1 MGTHKLTAVHS
12 PLAERDLIIS
22 KIMAAKIVLVL
33 ALSACALAGPSY
45 YGGYGRGIAAH
56 PGGYSY
62 TYRSPQGLGKR
73 EAEPGYGYG
82 GSYQRVTRI
91 DGYDGQLTTY
101 GVRTNGNAGYVDEPK
116 FGRLGKREAEPGY
129 GYGGPGIASH
139 PYGGSSYTYRSPQGL
154 GKREAEPG
162 YGYGYGR
169 GIAAHPYGG
178 SSYTYRSPQ
187 GLGKREAEPGYGY
200 GGSYQRVTR
209 IDGYDRQLTSY
220 GVATNGYG
228 AYVDEPRFGRLGKRE
243 AEPGY
248 GYGYGRGIAAHP
260 YGGSSYTYRSPQGL
274 GKREAEP
281 GYGYGY
287 GRGIAAHP
295 YGGSSF
301 TYRSP
306 QGLGKREAEPGYGYG
321 GPGIAAHPY
330 GGSSYTYRSP
340 QGLRGKRD
348 AEPSYGSYSFQN
360 VRRVG
365 GYGQLSAYDVRTNG
379 YNAAVGEIRLGY

>member
-1 MGTHKLTAVHS
+1 M
-12 PLAERDLIIS
+12 
-22 KIMAAKIVLVL
+22 
-33 ALSACALAGPSY
+33 
-45 YGGYGRGIAAH
+45 
-56 PGGYSY
+56 
-62 TYRSPQGLGKR
+62 
-73 EAEPGYGYG
+73 
-82 GSYQRVTRI
+82 TRL
-91 DGYDGQLTTY
+91 DGADAQLTTY
-101 GVRTNGNAGYVDEPK
+101 GVRTNGYGGAYVDEPK
-116 FGRLGKREAEPGY
+116 FGRLGKREAEPSYGY
-129 GYGGPGIASH
+129 GYGRGIAAH

-187 GLGKREAEPGYGY
+187 GLGKREAEPSYGY

-209 IDGYDRQLTSY
+209 IDGADAQLTTY
-220 GVATNGYG
+220 GVRTNGYGG

-248 GYGYGRGIAAHP
+248 GYGGPAIAAHP

-281 GYGYGY
+281 GYGYG
-287 GRGIAAHP
+287 
-295 YGGSSF
+295 
-301 TYRSP
+301 
-306 QGLGKREAEPGYGYG
+306 
-321 GPGIAAHPY
+321 PGIAAHPY

-340 QGLRGKRD
+340 QGLRGKRE

-365 GYGQLSAYDVRTNG
+365 GYGQLSAYGVRTNG
-379 YNAAVGEIRLGY
+379 YSAAVDEIRYGY

>member
-33 ALSACALAGPSY
+33 AHSACALADPSY

-91 DGYDGQLTTY
+91 DGYDGQLTSY
-101 GVRTNGNAGYVDEPK
+101 GVRTNGNAGYVDEPR
-116 FGRLGKREAEPGY
+116 FGRLGKRDAEPGY

-154 GKREAEPG
+154 RGKREAEPG
-162 YGYGYGR
+162 
-169 GIAAHPYGG
+169 
-178 SSYTYRSPQ
+178 
-187 GLGKREAEPGYGY
+187 
-200 GGSYQRVTR
+200 
-209 IDGYDRQLTSY
+209 
-220 GVATNGYG
+220 
-228 AYVDEPRFGRLGKRE
+228 
-243 AEPGY
+243 
-248 GYGYGRGIAAHP
+248 
-260 YGGSSYTYRSPQGL
+260 
-274 GKREAEP
+274 
-281 GYGYGY
+281 
-287 GRGIAAHP
+287 
-295 YGGSSF
+295 
-301 TYRSP
+301 
-306 QGLGKREAEPGYGYG
+306 
-321 GPGIAAHPY
+321 
-330 GGSSYTYRSP
+330 
-340 QGLRGKRD
+340 
-348 AEPSYGSYSFQN
+348 YGSYSFQN

>member
-12 PLAERDLIIS
+12 PLAERDLTS

-33 ALSACALAGPSY
+33 ALSACALADPSY

-91 DGYDGQLTTY
+91 DGYDGQPTTY
-101 GVRTNGNAGYVDEPK
+101 GVGTNGNAGYVDEPR
-116 FGRLGKREAEPGY
+116 FGRLGGRDAEPGY

-178 SSYTYRSPQ
+178 SSYTYRSSQ
-187 GLGKREAEPGYGY
+187 GLGKRDAEPGYGY

-228 AYVDEPRFGRLGKRE
+228 ASVDEARFGRLGKRE

-248 GYGYGRGIAAHP
+248 GYGYGGGI
-260 YGGSSYTYRSPQGL
+260 
-274 GKREAEP
+274 
-281 GYGYGY
+281 
-287 GRGIAAHP
+287 
-295 YGGSSF
+295 
-301 TYRSP
+301 
-306 QGLGKREAEPGYGYG
+306 
-321 GPGIAAHPY
+321 
-330 GGSSYTYRSP
+330 
-340 QGLRGKRD
+340 
-348 AEPSYGSYSFQN
+348 
-360 VRRVG
+360 
-365 GYGQLSAYDVRTNG
+365 
-379 YNAAVGEIRLGY
+379 

>member
-12 PLAERDLIIS
+12 PLAERDLTS

-33 ALSACALAGPSY
+33 ALSACALADPSY

-62 TYRSPQGLGKR
+62 TYRSPQDLGKR
-73 EAEPGYGYG
+73 EVEPGYGYG
-82 GSYQRVTRI
+82 GSYQRVTRL

-101 GVRTNGNAGYVDEPK
+101 GVRTNGNAGYVDEPR
-116 FGRLGKREAEPGY
+116 FGRLGKRDAEPGY

-139 PYGGSSYTYRSPQGL
+139 
-154 GKREAEPG
+154 
-162 YGYGYGR
+162 
-169 GIAAHPYGG
+169 H
-178 SSYTYRSPQ
+178 
-187 GLGKREAEPGYGY
+187 
-200 GGSYQRVTR
+200 
-209 IDGYDRQLTSY
+209 
-220 GVATNGYG
+220 
-228 AYVDEPRFGRLGKRE
+228 
-243 AEPGY
+243 
-248 GYGYGRGIAAHP
+248 

-306 QGLGKREAEPGYGYG
+306 QGLRGKREAEPG
-321 GPGIAAHPY
+321 
-330 GGSSYTYRSP
+330 
-340 QGLRGKRD
+340 
-348 AEPSYGSYSFQN
+348 YGSYSFQN
-360 VRRVG
+360 VRRYD
-365 GYGQLSAYDVRTNG
+365 GYGQLSAYGVRTNG